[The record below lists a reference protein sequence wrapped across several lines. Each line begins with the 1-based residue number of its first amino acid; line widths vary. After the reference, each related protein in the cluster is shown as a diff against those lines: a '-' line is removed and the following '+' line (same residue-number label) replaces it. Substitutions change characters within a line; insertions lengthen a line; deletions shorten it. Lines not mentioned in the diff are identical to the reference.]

1 MRKMGK
7 LEDMALLVAVAE
19 AGGLSAAGRRLS
31 LSPATMTA
39 RLKAM
44 EERYQTR
51 LFHRSTRAITLT
63 NAGEDFYH
71 AARRVLEEARHAE
84 SLLTQKEGVLSGD
97 IRLSAPSDFGRQ
109 YLSPAIVDFT
119 RRHPEVTFSVYLGE
133 RVEDLVA
140 NRLDMSIRVGNLPD
154 SSLAIRHIRPNHRVL
169 VASTAYLA
177 ARGMPASPEAL
188 HHHRCLAL
196 ERHGVVMNEWRF
208 EEAGKEQVIRV
219 TPAMV
224 CDDGALLRQWAL
236 SGAGI
241 AGKSWWDVK
250 RDVEEGRLQV
260 LFADRFTGFSRLDRK
275 EVGLQFVF
283 PQRKLQPPQVSAF
296 MAFFID
302 WLEESSPSSAR
313 RK

>member
-1 MRKMGK
+1 MGK

-39 RLKAM
+39 RRKAM

-63 NAGEDFYH
+63 RAGEDFYH

-84 SLLTQKEGVLSGD
+84 SLLTQKEGVLSGN

-109 YLSPAIVDFT
+109 YLSPAIVDFS
-119 RRHPEVTFSVYLGE
+119 RRHPEVTFSVFLGE

-169 VASTAYLA
+169 VASEAYLA
-177 ARGMPASPEAL
+177 THGTPASLDEL

-208 EEAGKEQVIRV
+208 EEAGKERVVRV

-260 LFADRFTGFSRLDRK
+260 LFAERFTGFSPLDRK

-296 MAFFID
+296 MTFFID
-302 WLEESSPSSAR
+302 WLGESSPSSAR
-313 RK
+313 RR

>member
-1 MRKMGK
+1 MGK

-63 NAGEDFYH
+63 REGEDFYH

-84 SLLTQKEGVLSGD
+84 SLLTQKEGVLSGN

-109 YLSPAIVDFT
+109 YLSPAIVDFS
-119 RRHPEVTFSVYLGE
+119 RRHPEVTFSVFLGE

-169 VASTAYLA
+169 VASEAYLA
-177 ARGMPASPEAL
+177 THGTPASLDEL

-208 EEAGKEQVIRV
+208 EEAGKERVVRV

-260 LFADRFTGFSRLDRK
+260 LFAERFTGFSPLDRK

-302 WLEESSPSSAR
+302 WLGESSPSSAR
-313 RK
+313 RR

>member
-1 MRKMGK
+1 MGK

-63 NAGEDFYH
+63 RAGEDFYH

-84 SLLTQKEGVLSGD
+84 SLLTQKEGVLSGN

-109 YLSPAIVDFT
+109 YLSPAIVDFP
-119 RRHPEVTFSVYLGE
+119 RRHPEVTFSVFLGE

-169 VASTAYLA
+169 VASEAYLA
-177 ARGMPASPEAL
+177 THGTPASLDEL

-208 EEAGKEQVIRV
+208 EEAGKERVVRV

-260 LFADRFTGFSRLDRK
+260 LFAERFTGFSPLDRK

-302 WLEESSPSSAR
+302 WLGESSPSSAR
-313 RK
+313 RR

>member
-1 MRKMGK
+1 MGK

-63 NAGEDFYH
+63 RAGEDFYH

-84 SLLTQKEGVLSGD
+84 SLLTQKEGVLSGN

-109 YLSPAIVDFT
+109 YLSPAIVDFS
-119 RRHPEVTFSVYLGE
+119 RRHPEVTFSVFLGE

-154 SSLAIRHIRPNHRVL
+154 SSLAIRHIRPNQRVL
-169 VASTAYLA
+169 VASEAYLA
-177 ARGMPASPEAL
+177 THGTPASLDEL

-208 EEAGKEQVIRV
+208 EEAGKERVVRV

-260 LFADRFTGFSRLDRK
+260 LFAERFTGFSPLDRK

-302 WLEESSPSSAR
+302 WLGESSPSSAR
-313 RK
+313 RR

>member
-1 MRKMGK
+1 MGK

-63 NAGEDFYH
+63 RAGEDFYP
-71 AARRVLEEARHAE
+71 AARRVLEGARPAE
-84 SLLTQKEGVLSGD
+84 SLLTQKEGVLSGN

-109 YLSPAIVDFT
+109 YLSPAIVDFS
-119 RRHPEVTFSVYLGE
+119 RRHPEVTFSVFLGE

-169 VASTAYLA
+169 VASEAYLA
-177 ARGMPASPEAL
+177 THGTPASLDEL

-208 EEAGKEQVIRV
+208 EEAGKERVVRV

-260 LFADRFTGFSRLDRK
+260 LFAERFTGFSPLDRK

-302 WLEESSPSSAR
+302 WLGESSPSSAR
-313 RK
+313 RR

>member
-1 MRKMGK
+1 MGK

-44 EERYQTR
+44 EERYQIR

-63 NAGEDFYH
+63 RAGEDFYH

-84 SLLTQKEGVLSGD
+84 SLLTQKEGVLSGN

-109 YLSPAIVDFT
+109 YLSPAIVDFS
-119 RRHPEVTFSVYLGE
+119 RRHPEVTFSVFLGE

-169 VASTAYLA
+169 VASEAYLA
-177 ARGMPASPEAL
+177 THGTPASLDEL

-208 EEAGKEQVIRV
+208 EEAGKERVVRV

-260 LFADRFTGFSRLDRK
+260 LFAERFTGFSPLDRK

-302 WLEESSPSSAR
+302 WLGESSPSSAR
-313 RK
+313 RR

>member
-1 MRKMGK
+1 MGK

-63 NAGEDFYH
+63 RAGEDFYH

-84 SLLTQKEGVLSGD
+84 SLLTQKEGVLSGN

-109 YLSPAIVDFT
+109 YLSPAIVDFS
-119 RRHPEVTFSVYLGE
+119 RRHPEVTFSVFLGE

-169 VASTAYLA
+169 VASESYLA
-177 ARGMPASPEAL
+177 THGTPAALDEL

-208 EEAGKEQVIRV
+208 EEAGKERVVRV

-250 RDVEEGRLQV
+250 RDVEEGGLQV
-260 LFADRFTGFSRLDRK
+260 LFAERFTGFSPLDRK

-302 WLEESSPSSAR
+302 WLGESSPSSAR
-313 RK
+313 RR

>member
-1 MRKMGK
+1 MGK
-7 LEDMALLVAVAE
+7 LEDMALLVTVAE

-63 NAGEDFYH
+63 RAGEDFYH

-84 SLLTQKEGVLSGD
+84 SLLTQKEGVLSGN

-109 YLSPAIVDFT
+109 YLSPAIVDFS
-119 RRHPEVTFSVYLGE
+119 RRHPEVTFSVLLGE

-169 VASTAYLA
+169 VASEAYLA
-177 ARGMPASPEAL
+177 THGTPAALDEL

-208 EEAGKEQVIRV
+208 EEAGKERVVRV

-260 LFADRFTGFSRLDRK
+260 LFAERFTGFSPLDRK

-302 WLEESSPSSAR
+302 WLGESSPSSAR
-313 RK
+313 RR

>member
-1 MRKMGK
+1 MGK

-63 NAGEDFYH
+63 RAGEDFYH

-84 SLLTQKEGVLSGD
+84 SLLTQKEGVLSGNV
-97 IRLSAPSDFGRQ
+97 RLSAPSDFGRQ
-109 YLSPAIVDFT
+109 YLSPAIVDFS
-119 RRHPEVTFSVYLGE
+119 RRHPEVTFSVFLGE

-169 VASTAYLA
+169 VASEAYLA
-177 ARGMPASPEAL
+177 THGTPASLDEL

-208 EEAGKEQVIRV
+208 EEAGKERVVRV

-260 LFADRFTGFSRLDRK
+260 LFAERFTGFSPLDRK

-302 WLEESSPSSAR
+302 WLGESSPSSAR
-313 RK
+313 RR

>member
-1 MRKMGK
+1 MGK

-63 NAGEDFYH
+63 RAGEDFYH

-84 SLLTQKEGVLSGD
+84 SLLTQKEGVLSGN
-97 IRLSAPSDFGRQ
+97 IRLSVPSDFGRQ
-109 YLSPAIVDFT
+109 YLSPAIVDFS
-119 RRHPEVTFSVYLGE
+119 RRHPEVTFSVFLGE

-169 VASTAYLA
+169 VASEAYLA
-177 ARGMPASPEAL
+177 THGTPASLDEL

-208 EEAGKEQVIRV
+208 EEAGKERVVRV

-260 LFADRFTGFSRLDRK
+260 LFAERFTGFSPLDRK

-296 MAFFID
+296 MTFFID
-302 WLEESSPSSAR
+302 WLGESSPSSAR
-313 RK
+313 RR

>member
-1 MRKMGK
+1 MGK

-63 NAGEDFYH
+63 RAGEDFYH

-84 SLLTQKEGVLSGD
+84 SLLTQKEGVLSGN

-109 YLSPAIVDFT
+109 YLSPAIVDFS
-119 RRHPEVTFSVYLGE
+119 RRHPEVTFSVFLGE

-169 VASTAYLA
+169 VASEAYLA
-177 ARGMPASPEAL
+177 THGTPASLDEL

-208 EEAGKEQVIRV
+208 EEAGKERVVRV

-260 LFADRFTGFSRLDRK
+260 LFAERFTGFSPLDRK
-275 EVGLQFVF
+275 KVGLQFVF

-302 WLEESSPSSAR
+302 WLGESSPSSAR
-313 RK
+313 RR

>member
-1 MRKMGK
+1 MGK

-84 SLLTQKEGVLSGD
+84 SLLTQKERVLSGD
-97 IRLSAPSDFGRQ
+97 IRLTAPSDFGRQ

-169 VASTAYLA
+169 VASTDYLA

>member
-1 MRKMGK
+1 MGK

-63 NAGEDFYH
+63 RAGEDFYH

-84 SLLTQKEGVLSGD
+84 SLLTQKEGVLSGN

-109 YLSPAIVDFT
+109 YLSPAIVDFS
-119 RRHPEVTFSVYLGE
+119 RRHPEVTFSVFLGE

-169 VASTAYLA
+169 VASEAYLA
-177 ARGMPASPEAL
+177 THGTPASLDEL

-208 EEAGKEQVIRV
+208 EEAGKERVVRV

-260 LFADRFTGFSRLDRK
+260 LFTERFTGFSPLDRK

-302 WLEESSPSSAR
+302 WLGESSPSSAR
-313 RK
+313 RR

>member
-1 MRKMGK
+1 MGK

-63 NAGEDFYH
+63 RAGEDFYH
-71 AARRVLEEARHAE
+71 AARRVLEEACHAE
-84 SLLTQKEGVLSGD
+84 SLLTQKEGVLSGN

-109 YLSPAIVDFT
+109 YLSPAIVDFS
-119 RRHPEVTFSVYLGE
+119 RRHPEVTFSVFLGE

-169 VASTAYLA
+169 VASEAYLA
-177 ARGMPASPEAL
+177 THGTPASLDEL

-208 EEAGKEQVIRV
+208 EEAGKERVVRV

-260 LFADRFTGFSRLDRK
+260 LFAERFTGFSPLDRK

-283 PQRKLQPPQVSAF
+283 PQRKLQPPLVSAF

-302 WLEESSPSSAR
+302 WLGETSPSSAR
-313 RK
+313 RR

>member
-1 MRKMGK
+1 MGK

-63 NAGEDFYH
+63 RAGEDFYH

-84 SLLTQKEGVLSGD
+84 SLLTQKEGVLSGN

-109 YLSPAIVDFT
+109 YLSPAIVDFS
-119 RRHPEVTFSVYLGE
+119 RRHPEVTFSVFLGE

-169 VASTAYLA
+169 VASEAYLA
-177 ARGMPASPEAL
+177 THGTPAALDEL

-208 EEAGKEQVIRV
+208 EEAGKERVVRV

-260 LFADRFTGFSRLDRK
+260 LFAERFTGFSPLDRK

-302 WLEESSPSSAR
+302 WLGKSSPSSAR
-313 RK
+313 RR

>member
-1 MRKMGK
+1 MGK

-63 NAGEDFYH
+63 RAGEDFYH

-84 SLLTQKEGVLSGD
+84 SLLTQKEGVLSGN

-109 YLSPAIVDFT
+109 YLSPAIVDFS
-119 RRHPEVTFSVYLGE
+119 RRHPEVTFSVFLGE

-169 VASTAYLA
+169 VASEAYLA
-177 ARGMPASPEAL
+177 THGTPASLDEL

-208 EEAGKEQVIRV
+208 EEAGKERVVRV

-260 LFADRFTGFSRLDRK
+260 LFAERFTGFSPLDRK

-296 MAFFID
+296 MAFFLD
-302 WLEESSPSSAR
+302 WLGETSPSSAR
-313 RK
+313 RR

>member
-1 MRKMGK
+1 M
-7 LEDMALLVAVAE
+7 V
-19 AGGLSAAGRRLS
+19 
-31 LSPATMTA
+31 
-39 RLKAM
+39 
-44 EERYQTR
+44 
-51 LFHRSTRAITLT
+51 RAIFF
-63 NAGEDFYH
+63 DFWCEKN
-71 AARRVLEEARHAE
+71 RRA
-84 SLLTQKEGVLSGD
+84 T
-97 IRLSAPSDFGRQ
+97 
-109 YLSPAIVDFT
+109 
-119 RRHPEVTFSVYLGE
+119 RHPEVTFSVFLGE

-169 VASTAYLA
+169 VASEAYLA
-177 ARGMPASPEAL
+177 THGTPAALDEL

-208 EEAGKEQVIRV
+208 EEAGKERVVRV

-260 LFADRFTGFSRLDRK
+260 LFAERFTGFSPLDRK

-302 WLEESSPSSAR
+302 WLGESSPSSAR
-313 RK
+313 RR

>member
-1 MRKMGK
+1 MGK

-63 NAGEDFYH
+63 RAGEDFYH

-84 SLLTQKEGVLSGD
+84 SLLTQKEGVLSGN

-109 YLSPAIVDFT
+109 YLSPAIVDFS
-119 RRHPEVTFSVYLGE
+119 RRHPEVTFSVFLGE

-169 VASTAYLA
+169 VASEAYLA
-177 ARGMPASPEAL
+177 THGTPASLDEL

-208 EEAGKEQVIRV
+208 EEAGKERVVRV

-236 SGAGI
+236 SGPGI

-260 LFADRFTGFSRLDRK
+260 LFAERFTGFSPLDRK

-302 WLEESSPSSAR
+302 WLGESSPSSAR
-313 RK
+313 RR

>member
-1 MRKMGK
+1 MGK

-63 NAGEDFYH
+63 RAGEDFYH

-84 SLLTQKEGVLSGD
+84 SLLTQKEGVLSGNV
-97 IRLSAPSDFGRQ
+97 RLSAPSDFGRQ
-109 YLSPAIVDFT
+109 YLSPAIVDFS
-119 RRHPEVTFSVYLGE
+119 RRHPEVTFSVFLGE

-169 VASTAYLA
+169 VASEAYLA
-177 ARGMPASPEAL
+177 THGTPAALDEL

-208 EEAGKEQVIRV
+208 EEAGKERVVRV

-260 LFADRFTGFSRLDRK
+260 LFAERFTGFSPLDRK

-302 WLEESSPSSAR
+302 WLGESSPSSAR
-313 RK
+313 RR

>member
-1 MRKMGK
+1 MGK

-84 SLLTQKEGVLSGD
+84 SLLTQKEGGLSGD

-169 VASTAYLA
+169 VASTDYLA

>member
-1 MRKMGK
+1 MGK

-169 VASTAYLA
+169 VASAAYLA
-177 ARGMPASPEAL
+177 ARGTPASPEAL

-208 EEAGKEQVIRV
+208 EDAGKEQVIRV

-302 WLEESSPSSAR
+302 WLER
-313 RK
+313 

>member
-1 MRKMGK
+1 MGK

-63 NAGEDFYH
+63 RAGEDFYH

-84 SLLTQKEGVLSGD
+84 SLLTQKEGVLSGN

-109 YLSPAIVDFT
+109 YLSPAIVDFS
-119 RRHPEVTFSVYLGE
+119 RRHPEVTFSVFLGE

-140 NRLDMSIRVGNLPD
+140 NRLDTSIRVGNLPD

-169 VASTAYLA
+169 VASEAYLA
-177 ARGMPASPEAL
+177 THGTPAALDEL

-208 EEAGKEQVIRV
+208 EEAGKERVVRV

-260 LFADRFTGFSRLDRK
+260 LFAERFTGFSPLDRK

-302 WLEESSPSSAR
+302 WLGESSPSSAR
-313 RK
+313 RR

>member
-1 MRKMGK
+1 MGK

-63 NAGEDFYH
+63 RAGEDFYH

-84 SLLTQKEGVLSGD
+84 SLLTQKEGGLSGN

-109 YLSPAIVDFT
+109 YLSPAIVDFS
-119 RRHPEVTFSVYLGE
+119 RRHPEVTFSVFLGE

-169 VASTAYLA
+169 VASEAYLA
-177 ARGMPASPEAL
+177 THGTPAALDEL
-188 HHHRCLAL
+188 HHHRCLAML
-196 ERHGVVMNEWRF
+196 PAPICLYQG
-208 EEAGKEQVIRV
+208 EELGLPHAAG
-219 TPAMV
+219 
-224 CDDGALLRQWAL
+224 
-236 SGAGI
+236 
-241 AGKSWWDVK
+241 
-250 RDVEEGRLQV
+250 LQDLV
-260 LFADRFTGFSRLDRK
+260 AERFTGFSPLDRK

-302 WLEESSPSSAR
+302 WLGETSPSSAR
-313 RK
+313 RR

>member
-1 MRKMGK
+1 MGK

-63 NAGEDFYH
+63 RAGEDFYH

-84 SLLTQKEGVLSGD
+84 SLLTQKEGVLSGN

-109 YLSPAIVDFT
+109 YLSPAIVDFS
-119 RRHPEVTFSVYLGE
+119 RRHLEVTFSVFLGE

-169 VASTAYLA
+169 VASEAYLA
-177 ARGMPASPEAL
+177 THGTPASLDEL

-208 EEAGKEQVIRV
+208 EEAGKERVVRV

-260 LFADRFTGFSRLDRK
+260 LFAERFTGFSPLDRK

-302 WLEESSPSSAR
+302 WLGESSPSSAR
-313 RK
+313 RR

>member
-1 MRKMGK
+1 MGK

-63 NAGEDFYH
+63 RAGEDFYH

-84 SLLTQKEGVLSGD
+84 SLLTQKEGVLSGN
-97 IRLSAPSDFGRQ
+97 IRLSAPSEFGRQ
-109 YLSPAIVDFT
+109 YLSPAIVDFS
-119 RRHPEVTFSVYLGE
+119 RRHPEVTFSVFLGE

-169 VASTAYLA
+169 VASEAYLA
-177 ARGMPASPEAL
+177 THGTPASLDEL

-208 EEAGKEQVIRV
+208 EEAGKERVVRV

-260 LFADRFTGFSRLDRK
+260 LFAERFTGFSPLDRK

-302 WLEESSPSSAR
+302 WLGESSPSSAR
-313 RK
+313 RR

>member
-1 MRKMGK
+1 MGK

-63 NAGEDFYH
+63 RAGEDFYH

-84 SLLTQKEGVLSGD
+84 SLLTQKEGVLSGN

-109 YLSPAIVDFT
+109 YLSPAIVDFS
-119 RRHPEVTFSVYLGE
+119 RRHPEVTFSVFLGE

-169 VASTAYLA
+169 VASEAYLA
-177 ARGMPASPEAL
+177 THGTPTSLDEL

-208 EEAGKEQVIRV
+208 EEAGKERVVRV

-260 LFADRFTGFSRLDRK
+260 LFAERFTGFSPLDRK

-296 MAFFID
+296 MTFFID
-302 WLEESSPSSAR
+302 WLGESSPSSAR
-313 RK
+313 RR

>member
-1 MRKMGK
+1 MGK

-63 NAGEDFYH
+63 RAGEDFYH

-84 SLLTQKEGVLSGD
+84 SLLTQKEGVLSGN

-109 YLSPAIVDFT
+109 YLSPAIVDFS
-119 RRHPEVTFSVYLGE
+119 RRHPEVTFSVFLGE

-169 VASTAYLA
+169 VASEAYLA
-177 ARGMPASPEAL
+177 THGTPASLDEL

-196 ERHGVVMNEWRF
+196 ELHGVVMNEWRF
-208 EEAGKEQVIRV
+208 EEAGKERVVRV

-260 LFADRFTGFSRLDRK
+260 LFAERFTGFSPLDRK

-296 MAFFID
+296 MTFFID
-302 WLEESSPSSAR
+302 WLGESSPSSAR
-313 RK
+313 RR

>member
-1 MRKMGK
+1 MGK

-63 NAGEDFYH
+63 RAGEDFYH
-71 AARRVLEEARHAE
+71 AARRVLEEACHAE
-84 SLLTQKEGVLSGD
+84 SLLTQKEGVLSGN

-109 YLSPAIVDFT
+109 YLSPAIVDFS
-119 RRHPEVTFSVYLGE
+119 RRHPEVTFSVFLGE

-169 VASTAYLA
+169 VASEAYLA
-177 ARGMPASPEAL
+177 THGTPASLDEL

-208 EEAGKEQVIRV
+208 EEAGKERVVRV

-260 LFADRFTGFSRLDRK
+260 LFAERFTGFSPLDRK

-302 WLEESSPSSAR
+302 WLGETSPSSAR
-313 RK
+313 RR

>member
-1 MRKMGK
+1 MGK

-19 AGGLSAAGRRLS
+19 AGELSAAGRRLS

-63 NAGEDFYH
+63 RAGEDFYH

-84 SLLTQKEGVLSGD
+84 SLLTQKEGVLSGN

-109 YLSPAIVDFT
+109 YLSPAIVDFS
-119 RRHPEVTFSVYLGE
+119 RRHPEVTFSVFLGE

-169 VASTAYLA
+169 VASEAYLA
-177 ARGMPASPEAL
+177 THGTPASLDEL

-208 EEAGKEQVIRV
+208 EEAGKERVVRV

-260 LFADRFTGFSRLDRK
+260 LFAERFTGFSPLDRK

-296 MAFFID
+296 MTFFID
-302 WLEESSPSSAR
+302 WLGESSPSSAR
-313 RK
+313 RR